1 MFICILFFYM
11 LVFITTPQVVSF
23 PRGAR
28 TFSSTAPRRPSNFP
42 LMHGGNHSGFFF
54 FFWRRCPTRRKS
66 KILTILYKKRE
77 ISTKIVRYKVHLWPG
92 ISASSLNFVTIV
104 RVFFRFVC
112 MLGDTTSR
120 GGLNQL
126 HEKRKSSSTRVWGSH
141 LDRC

>member
-1 MFICILFFYM
+1 MHFVLLYAS
-11 LVFITTPQVVSF
+11 VYYYATSSF
-23 PRGAR
+23 LSAEGTHVQFHRA
-28 TFSSTAPRRPSNFP
+28 APPFELPPHAWRKSLR
-42 LMHGGNHSGFFF
+42 LFF

-104 RVFFRFVC
+104 RVFLFVC
-112 MLGDTTSR
+112 VLGDTTIR